1 MTVTGISAVW
11 LKRGTIE
18 KKHAHAAD
26 IVAIVSVQV
35 DADKFKTD
43 FQQQFQADAE
53 LGLRVLKILGTYFRE
68 TTSPGLLVYEEFIVA
83 DKPLDRNARLEFSLE
98 IERAHK
104 LMMKLLPFKSIE
116 TRSIRKR

>member
-1 MTVTGISAVW
+1 MTVTGIFAVW

-18 KKHAHAAD
+18 KKHATHAAD

-53 LGLRVLKILGTYFRE
+53 LGLRVRKILGVRPLHRAFSCTKSSSWRISRLTVMLAGRSVKRSRE
-68 TTSPGLLVYEEFIVA
+68 RTS
-83 DKPLDRNARLEFSLE
+83 
-98 IERAHK
+98 
-104 LMMKLLPFKSIE
+104 
-116 TRSIRKR
+116 